1 MVTSAAPTRAAP
13 WFNRTV
19 IAAGALVGVVGT
31 AIAVLGDWSM
41 PPAYWLA
48 VPVAVLISRFP
59 IHLPR
64 PDGTVEVGLESCVL
78 AYLAVVLGPFEALT
92 VWLAVAVFSSL
103 LVSGRRYRAINA
115 SIMVLGGAAALF
127 LIDLLR
133 GSGSITPQ
141 ELIAVGVGFIGY
153 FLIDLGVSEM
163 SIALNAGQP
172 PRLVT
177 PNADVLVALSGSLAA
192 GAIGYLAS
200 LWDRSLPSWTIVLLV
215 LPLFTL
221 LLAGSAMSRERESAR
236 RMAVLLE
243 ASTQAQSATASS
255 EVLQLLDRQVRH
267 LMNSPSSRL
276 QEGPPAEGEVGSQLI
291 DGEASWWLVAD
302 KRPIHGATAL
312 LADRS
317 ALEMLASFGEE
328 VLSRLALTRKLTH
341 QAEHDGLTGLSNRDV
356 FARAV
361 EGALQRCRRTPTS
374 RIAVVFCDL
383 DGFKQ
388 VNDWFGHPAGDEL
401 LVDVGGR
408 LRQTVEGHGRI
419 ARLGGD
425 EFAMLVEEIADG
437 DDLAG
442 LTSKVLDA
450 VRQRFEFSGRF
461 VNLSTSVGVAFSD
474 GSHSPDHLI
483 RNADIAMYEAKV
495 AGKDQVVVYHP
506 ALGRA
511 RVRSL
516 ELAEELREAI
526 ANREV
531 GLVYQPIVQ
540 SVSGRVVGVEALA
553 RWNRSGAAV
562 GPNVFIQVAEEAG
575 LIRMLGELV
584 MQQVASDAPM
594 LQEAS
599 GGDLAVCVNISA
611 QQLRAPDFVATVQAT
626 QESLGSLELL
636 LELTERHLVGDDPQV
651 LSVMSQLEASG
662 VRLALDDFGIG
673 FSSIGYLEQLA
684 VGVLKTDRLFSARID
699 SDPRSL
705 RLLGSMVSM
714 GQALGL
720 SVVIEGIERESQLET
735 LRAHIPFGEKLS
747 LQGYLMG
754 RPAPVAEVA
763 EQLRVVAPLLVRA
776 PR

>member
-1 MVTSAAPTRAAP
+1 MVTAAAPTRAAP
-13 WFNRTV
+13 WFDRTV
-19 IAAGALVGVVGT
+19 IAAGCLVAVAATVV
-31 AIAVLGDWSM
+31 AFLGDWSM
-41 PPAYWLA
+41 PWAYWLA
-48 VPVAVLISRFP
+48 VPAAVLISRFP

-64 PDGTVEVGLESCVL
+64 PDGTVEVGLEPCVL
-78 AYLAVVLGPFEALT
+78 AFLAVVLDPFEAMVAWVL
-92 VWLAVAVFSSL
+92 VAVLCSL
-103 LVSGRRYRAINA
+103 VVSGRRYRVINA
-115 SIMVLGGAAALF
+115 SIMILGGAAALF
-127 LIDLLR
+127 LIHLFR
-133 GSGSITPQ
+133 GPEPISPQ
-141 ELIAVGVGFIGY
+141 ELIAVGIGFAGY
-153 FLIDLGVSEM
+153 FLIDLGISEM
-163 SIALNAGQP
+163 SIALYAGQP
-172 PRLVT
+172 PRLLT
-177 PNADVLVALSGSLAA
+177 WNADVVVALSGSLGA

-215 LPLFTL
+215 LPLVTL
-221 LLAGSAMSRERESAR
+221 LLAGNAMSRERESAR

-243 ASTQAQSATASS
+243 ASTQAQSATSSS
-255 EVLQLLDRQVRH
+255 EVLELLDRQVRH
-267 LMNSPSSRL
+267 LMNSPASRL
-276 QEGPPAEGEVGSQLI
+276 QESPPSDAEVGSQLI
-291 DGEASWWLVAD
+291 DGEESWWLVSD

-361 EGALQRCRRTPTS
+361 EAALQRCRRTPTS

-425 EFAMLVEEIADG
+425 EFAMLVEDIAEG
-437 DDLAG
+437 DDLSG
-442 LTSKVLDA
+442 LTSKVLDS

-474 GSHSPDHLI
+474 GSHSADHLI

-495 AGKDQVVVYHP
+495 AGKDQVVIYHP

-526 ANREV
+526 ANRDV
-531 GLVYQPIVQ
+531 RLVYQPVVQ
-540 SVSGRVVGVEALA
+540 SGTGKIVGVEALA
-553 RWNRSGAAV
+553 RWQRSGAEV

-575 LIRMLGELV
+575 LIRPLGDLV
-584 MQQVASDAPM
+584 MQQVAADAQ
-594 LQEAS
+594 LLNEAAH
-599 GGDLAVCVNISA
+599 GDLTVSVNISA
-611 QQLRAPDFVATVQAT
+611 QQLRAPDFVTTVQAT
-626 QESLGSLELL
+626 QEALGSLELL

-651 LSVMSQLEASG
+651 LSVMAQLEASG

-705 RLLGSMVSM
+705 RLLASMINM

-735 LRAHIPFGEKLS
+735 LRSRVPFGPKLS

-754 RPAPVAEVA
+754 RPAPVGQIA
-763 EQLRVVAPLLVRA
+763 EQIRDAQPVLVRA
-776 PR
+776 QP

>member
-1 MVTSAAPTRAAP
+1 MVTTAAPTRVAT
-13 WFNRTV
+13 WFDRTV
-19 IAAGALVGVVGT
+19 IAAGALVALAGT
-31 AIAVLGDWSM
+31 AAAVLGDWNM
-41 PPAYWLA
+41 PAAYWLA
-48 VPVAVLISRFP
+48 VPAAVLISRFP

-78 AYLAVVLGPFEALT
+78 AFLAVVLDPVEALMA
-92 VWLAVAVFSSL
+92 WILIAVLSSL

-115 SIMVLGGAAALF
+115 AMMILGGAAALF
-127 LIDLLR
+127 LIDLIR
-133 GSGSITPQ
+133 GSHSITPR
-141 ELIAVGVGFIGY
+141 ELIAVGIGFIGY
-153 FLIDLGVSEM
+153 FLIDLGISET
-163 SIALNAGQP
+163 SIALNAGLP

-177 PNADVLVALSGSLAA
+177 PNTDVLVALSGSLGA

-200 LWDRSLPSWTIVLLV
+200 LWDRSLPSWTIILLV
-215 LPLFTL
+215 LPLITL
-221 LLAGSAMSRERESAR
+221 LLAGNAMSRERETAR
-236 RMAVLLE
+236 RMSVLLE
-243 ASTQAQSATASS
+243 ASTQAQSATSSS
-255 EVLQLLDRQVRH
+255 EVLELLDRQVRH
-267 LMNSPSSRL
+267 LMNSPASRL
-276 QEGPPAEGEVGSQLI
+276 QESPPADGEVGSQLI
-291 DGEASWWLVAD
+291 DGEDSWWLVSD

-361 EGALQRCRRTPTS
+361 EAALQRCRRTPTS
-374 RIAVVFCDL
+374 RLAVLFCDL

-408 LRQTVEGHGRI
+408 LRETVEGHGRI

-425 EFAMLVEEIADG
+425 EFAMLVENIVEG
-437 DDLAG
+437 DDLAE
-442 LTSKVLDA
+442 LTGTILAS

-474 GSHSPDHLI
+474 GSHSADHLI
-483 RNADIAMYEAKV
+483 RNADIAMYEAKF

-511 RVRSL
+511 RVRNL

-526 ANREV
+526 AHRDV
-531 GLVYQPIVQ
+531 RLAYQPVIQ
-540 SVSGRVVGVEALA
+540 SGTGQIVGVEALA
-553 RWNRSGAAV
+553 RWQRSGAEV

-575 LIRMLGELV
+575 LIRMLGDLV
-584 MQQVASDAPM
+584 MQQVAADAP
-594 LQEAS
+594 LLRDAA
-599 GGDLAVCVNISA
+599 GGDLTVSVNISA
-611 QQLRAPDFVATVQAT
+611 QQLRAPDFVSTVQKT
-626 QESLGSLELL
+626 QEALGSLELL
-636 LELTERHLVGDDPQV
+636 LELTERHLVGDDSHV
-651 LSVMSQLEASG
+651 LAVMSQLEASG

-705 RLLGSMVSM
+705 RLLASMINM

-735 LRAHIPFGEKLS
+735 LRSQVPFGPKLS

-754 RPAPVAEVA
+754 RPGPVGQIV
-763 EQLRVVAPLLVRA
+763 EQIRMAQPVLIQARP
-776 PR
+776 